1 MINTKEQTIMNSIK
15 GIRKRTCVFIRIN
28 PDEEDFN
35 IFKEINKIHR
45 HVKKSFKKL
54 LIDKILK
61 NLLELKF
68 KSNHLIITKTL
79 KRVVKKTFY
88 QITKNGKYTI
98 KS

>member
-1 MINTKEQTIMNSIK
+1 M
-15 GIRKRTCVFIRIN
+15 
-28 PDEEDFN
+28 
-35 IFKEINKIHR
+35 
-45 HVKKSFKKL
+45 
-54 LIDKILK
+54 LK

>member
-1 MINTKEQTIMNSIK
+1 M
-15 GIRKRTCVFIRIN
+15 
-28 PDEEDFN
+28 
-35 IFKEINKIHR
+35 
-45 HVKKSFKKL
+45 
-54 LIDKILK
+54 LK

-79 KRVVKKTFY
+79 ERVVKKTFY